1 MWIVLH
7 LCTGFQLLHLFFQY
21 PAEIVRFPAGYVSS
35 PKGCQLQVSC
45 PKIFTR
51 FGEKKSGCEISHFNL
66 NLHITLGCFKNKHIV
81 PPPLFLTIFSFFG
94 GFWLEKRG
102 QVLKALIPWLLPHL
116 TSNER
121 WPEANSPGPSV
132 PIASKN
138 RRFFIPGTLNRCDDV
153 VVLEHMFLGFKK
165 NLEICM

>member
-81 PPPLFLTIFSFFG
+81 PPPFSHHLFIFWGVLIGKTRSGLESAHPMAAPTPDVQWEMTRSKFSRPIRSNSLEKSSFFHPRHSQPMWRCRCVG
-94 GFWLEKRG
+94 THVFGF
-102 QVLKALIPWLLPHL
+102 
-116 TSNER
+116 
-121 WPEANSPGPSV
+121 
-132 PIASKN
+132 
-138 RRFFIPGTLNRCDDV
+138 
-153 VVLEHMFLGFKK
+153 
-165 NLEICM
+165 